1 MTDLQRRA
9 INMKDVFR
17 LAPRFEAMFSALRDV
32 MSKQSDGAL
41 SQPTQSTATPIS
53 SGSRANTRKRSPTDP
68 VSTVPSKRTRK
79 VSTISPPPEPTTPDQ
94 PTFAV
99 DPNLTSSTR
108 ESGDEES
115 TKVLLRHF
123 LMGALSVLDL
133 QTIDWQNSGCVVELS
148 QTYYCP
154 FVQH

>member
-1 MTDLQRRA
+1 
-9 INMKDVFR
+9 
-17 LAPRFEAMFSALRDV
+17 
-32 MSKQSDGAL
+32 MSKQSNGGAL
-41 SQPTQSTATPIS
+41 SQPTQSTVTPIS
-53 SGSRANTRKRSPTDP
+53 SGSTVNTRKRPPTDP

-79 VSTISPPPEPTTPDQ
+79 GSTVSPPPEPTTPDQ
-94 PTFAV
+94 PTFAA
-99 DPNLTSSTR
+99 DLNLTSSTR

-133 QTIDWQNSGCVVELS
+133 QTISWQNSGSVVELS

-154 FVQH
+154 VLQH